1 MKIQIKNRFTSK
13 SIFET
18 DAESLEFAVIAA
30 LKAKADLSGADLSR
44 ANLIEA
50 DLNGA
55 DLSRADLSGAD
66 LSWADL
72 SRTNLS
78 GADLSRADLSRAN
91 LSGADLSGADLSR
104 TDLSGADLLT
114 LVNQRTILADGDIIG
129 WKKLRNN
136 IICKLRIP
144 ADAKR
149 VGGVVGR
156 KCRAEL
162 ADVIE
167 GGGFSIQNSI
177 EYKVGNRVTPD
188 NYDPNP
194 LIECTNGIHFF
205 ITRQEAEAYQ

>member
-50 DLNGA
+50 DLNG
-55 DLSRADLSGAD
+55 
-66 LSWADL
+66 
-72 SRTNLS
+72 
-78 GADLSRADLSRAN
+78 ADLSRAN

>member
-30 LKAKADLSGADLSR
+30 LKAK
-44 ANLIEA
+44 
-50 DLNGA
+50 
-55 DLSRADLSGAD
+55 
-66 LSWADL
+66 
-72 SRTNLS
+72 
-78 GADLSRADLSRAN
+78 
-91 LSGADLSGADLSR
+91 ADLSGADLSR